1 MGKIILTS
9 QGLCTQMGD
18 RLIHRAI
25 PDMGD
30 RENKKILLV
39 DLRKYRITEKL
50 KDACISMGF
59 EKSNIFVTSEAEAGD
74 FSDFFEYYY
83 VTAGNTFEILKEI
96 KIKKLAG
103 LIKRSMLE
111 NNATY
116 IGSSAG
122 AMIDGIDVRLA
133 LDFDRDTED
142 LDDYRVLS
150 LFNGTVI
157 PHYSKADH
165 RRYIKNTDSEVF
177 AGYDKIYSVNDN
189 EALIGGF
196 ENNRNV
202 DFQRFSITR

>member
-1 MGKIILTS
+1 
-9 QGLCTQMGD
+9 
-18 RLIHRAI
+18 
-25 PDMGD
+25 MGD

-39 DLRKYRITEKL
+39 DIKKCRITEKL

-59 EKSNIFVTSEAEAGD
+59 EKSNIFATSESESED
-74 FSDFFEYYY
+74 FPDSFEYYY

-96 KIKKLAG
+96 RIKKLAG
-103 LIKRSMLE
+103 LIRRSMLE

-122 AMIDGIDVRLA
+122 AMIAGIDVRLV

-142 LDDYRVLS
+142 PDDYRALS

-157 PHYSKADH
+157 PHYSKADF
-165 RRYIKNTDSEVF
+165 RRYIKNTDAEVF

-189 EALIGGF
+189 EALIGEF
-196 ENNRNV
+196 KKNRNV

>member
-1 MGKIILTS
+1 
-9 QGLCTQMGD
+9 
-18 RLIHRAI
+18 
-25 PDMGD
+25 MGD

-39 DLRKYRITEKL
+39 DIKKYRITEKL

-59 EKSNIFVTSEAEAGD
+59 EKSNIFVTSEAEAED

-96 KIKKLAG
+96 RIKKLSG

-122 AMIDGIDVRLA
+122 AMLARIDVRLA

-142 LDDYRVLS
+142 LDDFINTLQKFGKTSTQIVFS
-150 LFNGTVI
+150 TPVE
-157 PHYSKADH
+157 H
-165 RRYIKNTDSEVF
+165 RGMPVHS
-177 AGYDKIYSVNDN
+177 
-189 EALIGGF
+189 GF
-196 ENNRNV
+196 
-202 DFQRFSITR
+202 DA

>member
-9 QGLCTQMGD
+9 QGLCTQTGD

-25 PDMGD
+25 SDMGD

-39 DLRKYRITEKL
+39 DIKEYRITEKL
-50 KDACISMGF
+50 KEACISMGF
-59 EKSNIFVTSEAEAGD
+59 EKSNIFATSEAEAGGFPD
-74 FSDFFEYYY
+74 SFEYYY

-96 KIKKLAG
+96 RIKKLAG

-122 AMIDGIDVRLA
+122 AMIAGIDVRLA
-133 LDFDRDTED
+133 LDFDRDMEN
-142 LDDYRVLS
+142 LDDYRALS

-157 PHYSKADH
+157 WWC
-165 RRYIKNTDSEVF
+165 KNYYT
-177 AGYDKIYSVNDN
+177 
-189 EALIGGF
+189 
-196 ENNRNV
+196 NV
-202 DFQRFSITR
+202 I